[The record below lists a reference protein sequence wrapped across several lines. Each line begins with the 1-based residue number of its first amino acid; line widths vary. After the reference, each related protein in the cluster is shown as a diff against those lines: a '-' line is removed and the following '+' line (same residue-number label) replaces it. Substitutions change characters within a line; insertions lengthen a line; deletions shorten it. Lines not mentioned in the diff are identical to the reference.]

1 MVGDQLL
8 ASIGLLNS
16 HWHENRGVIRAHA
29 LQARVMAEPD
39 LHAPLGVYDWN
50 AAWITG
56 EIATRNPDPAQP
68 LAVQPIRIP
77 ATKPEDIHLALPDDP
92 ANPLQ
97 VTDHPII
104 TPHDDL
110 VETTGRHLILGA
122 GMPTMLIVDMD
133 RSDAAGLDLV
143 RRAATRESTF
153 QGSVSEC
160 IRQAQATG
168 PGYDPAPDEGPTGL
182 WPAANMFPDPAVLPG
197 AMPMETPDRPGP
209 AQDAGMDGPAI
220 GA

>member
-77 ATKPEDIHLALPDDP
+77 ATKPEDIHLALPD
-92 ANPLQ
+92 
-97 VTDHPII
+97 
-104 TPHDDL
+104 TPQ
-110 VETTGRHLILGA
+110 R
-122 GMPTMLIVDMD
+122 
-133 RSDAAGLDLV
+133 R
-143 RRAATRESTF
+143 RRAAQRRT
-153 QGSVSEC
+153 V
-160 IRQAQATG
+160 
-168 PGYDPAPDEGPTGL
+168 
-182 WPAANMFPDPAVLPG
+182 PDPRRMRAWTV
-197 AMPMETPDRPGP
+197 RP
-209 AQDAGMDGPAI
+209 
-220 GA
+220 

>member
-1 MVGDQLL
+1 M
-8 ASIGLLNS
+8 
-16 HWHENRGVIRAHA
+16 R
-29 LQARVMAEPD
+29 
-39 LHAPLGVYDWN
+39 
-50 AAWITG
+50 
-56 EIATRNPDPAQP
+56 
-68 LAVQPIRIP
+68 
-77 ATKPEDIHLALPDDP
+77 
-92 ANPLQ
+92 

-143 RRAATRESTF
+143 RRAATRTSTF
-153 QGSVSEC
+153 DGSVNEC

-182 WPAANMFPDPAVLPG
+182 WPAANMFPDPAALPG

-209 AQDAGMDGPAI
+209 AQDAGMDGPAVS
-220 GA
+220 A

>member
-1 MVGDQLL
+1 M
-8 ASIGLLNS
+8 
-16 HWHENRGVIRAHA
+16 
-29 LQARVMAEPD
+29 RVPD
-39 LHAPLGVYDWN
+39 GKGPKDG
-50 AAWITG
+50 
-56 EIATRNPDPAQP
+56 PAQP

-160 IRQAQATG
+160 IRQAQATA